1 MMPMNPANQKYVDL
15 VKDSNITAE
24 EAIERF
30 DVNIERLINEDVDK
44 EKDEDAVNLLN
55 VLSAWLEEALQKG
68 TDMQT
73 LQPRASKLA
82 KVAFNLGCSEAE
94 VKELLTMRPKS
105 I

>member
-1 MMPMNPANQKYVDL
+1 MNPANQKYVDL

-30 DVNIERLINEDVDK
+30 DVNIERLMNEEVDK

-68 TDMQT
+68 SDMQE
-73 LQPRASKLA
+73 LQPRAQKLA
-82 KVAFNLGCSEAE
+82 KVAFGLGCTETE